1 MDRLGVAAARRLDDR
16 LDPQVAVLGGRPS
29 DRDRLV
35 GERDVHRVAIG
46 LREHRDGA
54 QPQALGRAHD
64 PAGDLAAIGDQ
75 ELVEAPGEQGRH
87 ILKMPKRVGS
97 GGGAFMPAASASP
110 STVRVSAG
118 SMMPSSQRRAVA

>member
-1 MDRLGVAAARRLDDR
+1 MRIASSAIVDM
-16 LDPQVAVLGGRPS
+16 
-29 DRDRLV
+29 
-35 GERDVHRVAIG
+35 HRVAVGVRIDRHG
-46 LREHRDGA
+46 PDAHALR
-54 QPQALGRAHD
+54 RAHD
-64 PAGDLAAIGDQ
+64 PAGDLAAVGDQ
-75 ELVEAPGEQGRH
+75 ELLEAPTHHRH